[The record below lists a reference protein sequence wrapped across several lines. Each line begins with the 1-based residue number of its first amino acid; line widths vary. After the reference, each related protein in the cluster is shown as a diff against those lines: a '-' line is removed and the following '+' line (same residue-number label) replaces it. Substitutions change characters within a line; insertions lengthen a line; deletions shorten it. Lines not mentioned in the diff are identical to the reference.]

1 MRELLLDAGQEA
13 EKQCDCWE
21 KRNKRTEPT
30 AALVFCQAAYNT
42 LWSKMR
48 ILMRADL
55 RNNNRSKF
63 REAEVAAS
71 CRTLSGY
78 MQKKSS
84 KYLLKF
90 LLNTKK
96 DKSRKRTT
104 KEWWVAPFSELT
116 KDKKTFELQP
126 AMV

>member
-1 MRELLLDAGQEA
+1 MKELLLETGQEA
-13 EKQCDCWE
+13 EEPWDCWE
-21 KRNKRTEPT
+21 KRNKQTEPT
-30 AALVFCQAAYNT
+30 AAMVFCQAAYNT
-42 LWSKMR
+42 LWSRMR

-55 RNNNRSKF
+55 RNKRSKF

-78 MQKKSS
+78 MQKKNS

-90 LLNTKK
+90 SLNTKK
-96 DKSRKRTT
+96 DKSRKRIA
-104 KEWWVAPFSELT
+104 KEWWVALFSELT

-126 AMV
+126 ARV